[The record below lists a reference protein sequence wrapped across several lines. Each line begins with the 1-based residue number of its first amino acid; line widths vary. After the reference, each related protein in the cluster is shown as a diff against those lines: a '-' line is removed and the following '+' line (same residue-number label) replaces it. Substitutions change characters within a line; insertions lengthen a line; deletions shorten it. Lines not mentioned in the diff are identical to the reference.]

1 MSDEEDENDCPECI
15 EGLPAYMGTFAD
27 LMSLLMCFFVLLLSF
42 AEMDVLKFKQLAGS
56 MREAFGVQ
64 KQIEAESIPMGTS
77 IIAQEFS
84 PGRPEPTPIN
94 EVRQKADDRP
104 ENTLEVMCKP
114 DSAQLN
120 EQDGAGQPSPNTA
133 VDMSQ
138 ADMQREQQIQQTEE
152 TAQQVASVMREEI
165 SKGTVEVETQENTI
179 TIRLKDKGSFQSGSA
194 ELNYDFIPIIDMVRD
209 VLVGL
214 DGSIAVEGHTDN
226 IPIDSR
232 RFRSNW
238 QLSSARAISVAEELF
253 STGQLEQ
260 SRFSVTGFA
269 DTRPLLPNDTAQNRA
284 TNRRVEIVIRQN
296 DLARPNVIE
305 PEYPPGLGGDSDTN
319 DLFTEGDGGF
329 ELDPNEIF

>member
-1 MSDEEDENDCPECI
+1 MSDEEENDCPECI

-114 DSAQLN
+114 DTAELN
-120 EQDGAGQPSPNTA
+120 EQDGAGQPSPNMT
-133 VDMSQ
+133 VDKSQ
-138 ADMQREQQIQQTEE
+138 ADLQREQQIQQTEE
-152 TAQQVASVMREEI
+152 DAQQVASILREEV
-165 SKGTVEVETQENTI
+165 SKGTVEVETQEQTI
-179 TIRLKDKGSFQSGSA
+179 TIRLKDKGSFESGSA

-214 DGSIAVEGHTDN
+214 KGSIAVEGHTDN
-226 IPIDSR
+226 IPIDTA
-232 RFRSNW
+232 RFNSNW

-253 STGQLEQ
+253 STGQLDQ
-260 SRFSVTGFA
+260 SRFAVTGFA
-269 DTRPLLPNDTAQNRA
+269 DARPLVPNDTPGNRA
-284 TNRRVEIVIRQN
+284 TNRRVEIVINQN
-296 DLARPNVIE
+296 DLVRTNVIE
-305 PEYPPGLGGDSDTN
+305 PEYPPGFGEDEND
-319 DLFTEGDGGF
+319 DLFTEGDSGF
-329 ELDPNEIF
+329 QLAPNEIF

>member
-1 MSDEEDENDCPECI
+1 MSAEEDENDCPECI

-94 EVRQKADDRP
+94 EVRQKADDVP

-120 EQDGAGQPSPNTA
+120 EQDGAGQPSPNTT

-179 TIRLKDKGSFQSGSA
+179 TIRLKDRGSFQSGSA

-214 DGSIAVEGHTDN
+214 EGSIAVEGHTDN
-226 IPIDSR
+226 IPIDSP

-269 DTRPLLPNDTAQNRA
+269 DTRPLVPNDTPQNRA

-296 DLARPNVIE
+296 DLARRNVIE
-305 PEYPPGLGGDSDTN
+305 PEYPPGIGGDPETN

-329 ELDPNEIF
+329 ELNPNEIF